1 MRALFHSHLHLLSFS
16 SSSKKKNLNCLWKVI
31 CVVHVSSLEMPVG
44 RLLQSALTGD
54 RSRLNLFPKTGQREL
69 SINSESWGQLAY
81 RWSGGG
87 KLLSKLPARL

>member
-1 MRALFHSHLHLLSFS
+1 M
-16 SSSKKKNLNCLWKVI
+16 I
-31 CVVHVSSLEMPVG
+31 CVVHVSSLEMAVG
-44 RLLQSALTGD
+44 RLLQSALAGG

-69 SINSESWGQLAY
+69 SISCESWGQLAY